1 MAKKA
6 AEVVCENPLGPEL
19 FRFLKDLKGHNDREW
34 FQANKARYE
43 TEARNPV
50 LQLIG
55 GFEGPLA
62 AISRHFNAD
71 PRPMGGSLFRI
82 YRDTRFSKDKTPYKT
97 HLGVNFRH
105 RAEGA
110 GGVHGPGF
118 YLHLEPGECFAGG
131 GLWHPDPE
139 ALFKVRQALVA
150 RTAAWKKLRAEMEIE
165 GEALKRVPQGFAPD
179 HPLAEDLK
187 LKDFYVSRAFTNAD
201 VLAPDFPQRLA
212 EACREA
218 APLVAFLCKALEL
231 PF

>member
-139 ALFKVRQALVA
+139 ALFKV
-150 RTAAWKKLRAEMEIE
+150 
-165 GEALKRVPQGFAPD
+165 
-179 HPLAEDLK
+179 
-187 LKDFYVSRAFTNAD
+187 SRAFTNAD